1 MRINEKMLESLCDSI
16 NTIKNTPI
24 TPYSRDNGKF
34 KANIGNYHLY
44 FAYGSVALHKMTN
57 EGGGVS
63 EIFGLTTKRDL
74 YNQLHAFLKGAR
86 ND

>member
-1 MRINEKMLESLCDSI
+1 MRVSEKMLESLCETI
-16 NTIKNTPI
+16 NNLKGSPVA
-24 TPYSRDNGKF
+24 PYSMIDGKH

-44 FAYGSVALHKMTN
+44 FAYGSVGLHKMVN

-63 EIFGLTTKRDL
+63 EIIGLNTKKDL
-74 YNQLHAFLKGAR
+74 YYQLHAFLKGAR